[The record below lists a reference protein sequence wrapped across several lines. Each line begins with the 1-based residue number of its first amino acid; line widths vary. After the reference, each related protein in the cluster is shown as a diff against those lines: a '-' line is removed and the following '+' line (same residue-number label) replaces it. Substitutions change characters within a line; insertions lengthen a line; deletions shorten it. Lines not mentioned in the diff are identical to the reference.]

1 MVFVLFLASSCQRH
15 ADLIQPCLSQRLYF
29 KKAAMLLSK
38 VNGHLFK
45 PSGTTDSL
53 VCLRFNPLTIEN
65 VNQQR
70 KVLFHRR
77 INSLWPCDEYT
88 VMAMNESLQ
97 KSTLGLDN
105 NTEQTTAASYHP
117 VQMVGKL
124 FFLSH
129 TLTQQY

>member
-1 MVFVLFLASSCQRH
+1 
-15 ADLIQPCLSQRLYF
+15 
-29 KKAAMLLSK
+29 
-38 VNGHLFK
+38 
-45 PSGTTDSL
+45 
-53 VCLRFNPLTIEN
+53 
-65 VNQQR
+65 
-70 KVLFHRR
+70 
-77 INSLWPCDEYT
+77 
-88 VMAMNESLQ
+88 MAMNESLQ